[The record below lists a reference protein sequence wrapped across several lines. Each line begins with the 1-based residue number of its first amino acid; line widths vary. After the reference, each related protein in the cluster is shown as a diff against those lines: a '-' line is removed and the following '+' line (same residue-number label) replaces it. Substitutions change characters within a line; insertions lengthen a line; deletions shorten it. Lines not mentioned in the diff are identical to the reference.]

1 MILGIGIDLCSI
13 TRIEKVRRMFPEK
26 FERKILSNREIK
38 ELENRIHRD
47 AYLAKRFAAKEAIY
61 KAFSFMDQNNLT
73 WQEVEILNQGKSG
86 APTVSLR
93 GTCLKKFK
101 EKLGCDFEGNIHL
114 SLTDEYPYV
123 MAYVIIE
130 KVVKSKSEL
139 LKNQEKS

>member
-1 MILGIGIDLCSI
+1 
-13 TRIEKVRRMFPEK
+13 MFPEK
-26 FERKILSNREIK
+26 FERKILSNREMK
-38 ELENRIHRD
+38 ELGTRAHKD

-61 KAFSFMDQNNLT
+61 KAFSYMDQNNLT
-73 WQEVEILNQGKSG
+73 WQDVEILNQVKNG

-101 EKLGCDFEGNIHL
+101 DSIDCNYEGNIHL

-130 KVVKSKSEL
+130 KVLKSKSEL